1 MKPERE
7 CGSSVSVCLCFAD
20 QSSLK
25 IVSPRHQIKNKN
37 KITQNDKKKENI
49 GGRENCNLHD
59 IFWSAQVRQPRTDDF
74 LAPRTLLECRKHLI
88 GYKTSGA
95 CECNEQC
102 TLQTNDILKGIPF
115 FHVTSATL
123 DWLLNTPNP
132 TQRASTCSPSS
143 RRTSKT
149 HEKTPTKVRAAL
161 ILQIQKVEGLIPTS
175 ICQPMAGEMERNVL
189 SLRVQSLLSQC
200 PPLSMCCIKWHFAQ
214 FTRGW
219 K

>member
-1 MKPERE
+1 MIFFEVRRF
-7 CGSSVSVCLCFAD
+7 GSHELM
-20 QSSLK
+20 
-25 IVSPRHQIKNKN
+25 
-37 KITQNDKKKENI
+37 
-49 GGRENCNLHD
+49 
-59 IFWSAQVRQPRTDDF
+59 IFWP
-74 LAPRTLLECRKHLI
+74 PELLECRKHLI

-132 TQRASTCSPSS
+132 TQRASMCSPSS

-161 ILQIQKVEGLIPTS
+161 ILQIQKVERLILTS
-175 ICQPMAGEMERNVL
+175 ICQLIAGEMKKCWNNEECVEFASAITAITVPPIVYVL
-189 SLRVQSLLSQC
+189 Y
-200 PPLSMCCIKWHFAQ
+200 
-214 FTRGW
+214 
-219 K
+219 